1 MCWSR
6 IRLDNHFL
14 LINVDELTLTA
25 ILIKLDFSRNSKL
38 HSLLCYMKHFLS
50 LLAWIVVMSFQLSC
64 QAQSPLQVQ
73 TQAQSLVQDYPNKAV
88 KLVVTYPP
96 GGGADVTARIVG
108 QKLSQIWKQP
118 VLIENKPGAG
128 GNLGAEQV
136 VRSAADGYTLLL
148 VSASQVGNAALL
160 EKTTFD
166 LLTDFVPLGMLTS
179 SPIVI
184 AVNNRLAAHDL
195 REFIALM
202 KSQPDRLNYASCG
215 IATTHHFAMELL
227 KFQMQAKAVHIPYK
241 CASAVSDLLGNQLD
255 VIVVTLP
262 PALPFILQGK
272 MRALAV
278 TSAKRSPNAPQIPT
292 VSESGLEELKDYA
305 VENYYGLIAPS
316 NTPAALVRKLE
327 LDIKSVS
334 DDVSTQS
341 KLSAA
346 GLDTFYKTP
355 AQTTALLSGDI
366 KFYKK
371 MAKEAH
377 IQQE

>member
-1 MCWSR
+1 MKFV
-6 IRLDNHFL
+6 INAL
-14 LINVDELTLTA
+14 LL
-25 ILIKLDFSRNSKL
+25 
-38 HSLLCYMKHFLS
+38 
-50 LLAWIVVMSFQLSC
+50 MSVFG
-64 QAQSPLQVQ
+64 A
-73 TQAQSLVQDYPNKAV
+73 LVQAHAQVSLSDFPNKPV

-108 QKLSQIWKQP
+108 QKLAQIWKQS
-118 VLIENKPGAG
+118 VLIENKPGGG

-136 VRSAADGYTLLL
+136 FHATPDGYTLLL

-166 LLTDFVPLGMLTS
+166 LLSDFVPLGLLTS

-184 AVNNRLAAHDL
+184 AVNNRLQAQDL
-195 REFIALM
+195 RGFVALM
-202 KSQPDRLNYASCG
+202 KAEPDRLNYASCG

-227 KFQMQAKAVHIPYK
+227 KYQTGTKAVHIPYK
-241 CASAVSDLLGNQLD
+241 CASAVADLLGNQLD

-262 PALPFILQGK
+262 PALPFILEGK

-292 VSESGLEELKDYA
+292 VGELGMEELKDYA
-305 VENYYGLIAPS
+305 VENYYGLIAPAK
-316 NTPAALVRKLE
+316 TPSVLVKKLE
-327 LDIKSVS
+327 IDIKAAS
-334 DDVSTQS
+334 DDVATQN

-355 AQTTALLSGDI
+355 AQTSALLASDI

-371 MAKEAH
+371 MAQQAH